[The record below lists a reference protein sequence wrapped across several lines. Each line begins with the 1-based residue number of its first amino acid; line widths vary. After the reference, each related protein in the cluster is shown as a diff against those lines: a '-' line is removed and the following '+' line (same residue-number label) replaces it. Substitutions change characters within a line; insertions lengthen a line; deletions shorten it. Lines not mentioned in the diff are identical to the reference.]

1 MAPDST
7 QPNTDTSPAVSVDII
22 SDVMCPW
29 CYIGKRRFEKA
40 LKLRPDIKVDVRWR
54 PYQLDETI
62 PKEGVDRQEYL
73 STKFGGADRAKQ
85 IYQAVSDAGD
95 EEEIPFKF
103 DKIERSPNTVD
114 AHRLI
119 RWAVTPDLQDEMVER
134 LFSLYFLEGGDLTN
148 RDVLVKAAEDVGL
161 DTKLISE
168 LIDTDADADLVTKEV
183 GLAREMGVSG
193 VPCFIV
199 ANKYAVMGAE
209 QPEVIVRALEMALA
223 EQSGEGAE
231 ETAEA

>member
-1 MAPDST
+1 MTTSQPAPI
-7 QPNTDTSPAVSVDII
+7 SVDVI

-40 LKLRPDIKVDVRWR
+40 LKMRPDINVDVRWR

-73 STKFGGADRAKQ
+73 SKKFGGTDRAGQ
-85 IYQAVSDAGD
+85 IYQAISDAGD
-95 EEEIPFKF
+95 QEGIPFEF
-103 DKIERSPNTVD
+103 GKIERSPNTVD

-119 RWAVTPDLQDEMVER
+119 RWSVTPGLQDEMVER
-134 LFSLYFLEGGDLTN
+134 LFSLYFIEGGDLTK
-148 RDVLVKAAEDVGL
+148 REVLLKAAEDVGL
-161 DTKLISE
+161 DLTIIGD
-168 LIDTDADADLVTKEV
+168 LIDSDADADLVSKEV
-183 GLAREMGVSG
+183 GLAREMGVQG

-209 QPEVIVRALEMALA
+209 QPEVIVKALDMALA
-223 EQSGEGAE
+223 DQAE
-231 ETAEA
+231 NTETATG

>member
-1 MAPDST
+1 MPVPDADP
-7 QPNTDTSPAVSVDII
+7 QAIPVDII

-40 LKLRPDIKVDVRWR
+40 LELRPDIKVDIRWR

-62 PKEGVDRQEYL
+62 PREGVDRQEYL
-73 STKFGGADRAKQ
+73 NRKFGGSERAKQ

-95 EEEIPFKF
+95 QEEIPFEF
-103 DKIERSPNTVD
+103 SKIKRSPNTID

-119 RWAVTPDLQDEMVER
+119 RWAATTDLQDEMVER
-134 LFSLYFLEGGDLTN
+134 LFSLYFIEGS
-148 RDVLVKAAEDVGL
+148 DVGSPEVLMQAAKDVGL
-161 DTKLISE
+161 DLEIITDLIE
-168 LIDTDADADLVTKEV
+168 TDADRDLVAKEV
-183 GLAREMGVSG
+183 GLAREMGVNG

-209 QPEVIVRALEMALA
+209 QPEVILRALELA
-223 EQSGEGAE
+223 VSDQSAADGAPDPAAA
-231 ETAEA
+231 T

>member
-1 MAPDST
+1 MTEQSEA
-7 QPNTDTSPAVSVDII
+7 AISVDII

-40 LKLRPDIKVDVRWR
+40 LEMKPDVSVDVRWR
-54 PYQLDETI
+54 PFQLDETI
-62 PKEGVDRQEYL
+62 PRDGIDRQEYL
-73 STKFGGADRAKQ
+73 TKKFGGSERAKQ
-85 IYQAVSDAGD
+85 IYQAVSEAGD
-95 EEEIPFKF
+95 MEDIPFAF

-134 LFSLYFLEGGDLTN
+134 LFSLYFVEGGDLT
-148 RDVLVKAAEDVGL
+148 DKEVLLKAAEEVGL
-161 DTKLISE
+161 DLEIVSE
-168 LIDTDADADLVTKEV
+168 LMHSDADADLVSEEV
-183 GLAREMGVSG
+183 QLARQMGVNG

-209 QPEVIVRALEMALA
+209 QPEVIVRALEMAQADL
-223 EQSGEGAE
+223 EK
-231 ETAEA
+231 AEAGEPAET

>member
-1 MAPDST
+1 MTTADP
-7 QPNTDTSPAVSVDII
+7 QPISVDII

-40 LKLRPDIKVDVRWR
+40 LQLKPDIAVDVRWR

-62 PKEGVDRQEYL
+62 PPEGVDRQEYL
-73 STKFGGADRAKQ
+73 SKKFGGTDRAKQ

-95 EEEIPFKF
+95 MESIPFEF
-103 DKIERSPNTVD
+103 GKIERSPNTVN

-119 RWAVTPDLQDEMVER
+119 RWAVTPGLQDEMVER
-134 LFSLYFLEGGDLTN
+134 LFSLYFIEGGDLTD
-148 RDVLVKAAEDVGL
+148 RDVLLKAAEDVGL
-161 DTKLISE
+161 DTSLIAE
-168 LIDTDADADLVTKEV
+168 LIDTDADAELVSKEIN
-183 GLAREMGVSG
+183 LAREMGVSG

-209 QPEVIVRALEMALA
+209 QPEVIARALEMAVADQNNTETLA
-223 EQSGEGAE
+223 GEE
-231 ETAEA
+231 VS